1 MRSPLVAAP
10 ASRICERGLR
20 TALLAAVRGAAEAVS
35 SAAAE
40 SSAGAGIR
48 PWAEAVPR
56 GRVVRRTQVIEGSNG
71 TFLTEAGSVTVAVSW
86 AASSPSS
93 PRAAMPSAVVAS
105 SVFTP
110 VTGGGLARIGRPL
123 GPRSRAVVSVFA
135 MVVVTLAVV
144 LVVVLAVVL
153 AVVLV
158 VVVVVV
164 FHVVSSRHRRGLR
177 WLRQAFG

>member
-1 MRSPLVAAP
+1 
-10 ASRICERGLR
+10 
-20 TALLAAVRGAAEAVS
+20 
-35 SAAAE
+35 
-40 SSAGAGIR
+40 
-48 PWAEAVPR
+48 
-56 GRVVRRTQVIEGSNG
+56 
-71 TFLTEAGSVTVAVSW
+71 
-86 AASSPSS
+86 
-93 PRAAMPSAVVAS
+93 MPSAVVAS

-144 LVVVLAVVL
+144 LVVVL
-153 AVVLV
+153 V